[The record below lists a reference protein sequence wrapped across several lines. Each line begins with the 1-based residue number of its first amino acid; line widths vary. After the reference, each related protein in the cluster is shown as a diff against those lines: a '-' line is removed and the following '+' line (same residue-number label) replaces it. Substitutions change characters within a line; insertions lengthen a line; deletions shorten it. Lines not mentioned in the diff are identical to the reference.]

1 MGGSRSHWEGVYA
14 HKAETEVSWYQS
26 HSVRSLEL
34 IEATSFDH
42 SASVIDV
49 GGGASTLVDDLLGRG
64 FTDLTVLDLAQS
76 ALERSKARLEK
87 SADKVTWVVAD
98 ITCWTPGG
106 VSRTRAST
114 SEHLRRSQEQRRAS
128 NIHRMSRT
136 WDIWH
141 DRAVFHFLTEQPQQD
156 AYVAAL
162 TRGTRAGS
170 SVIIATFALDG
181 PEKCTGLPVQRY
193 SPSLLANRLG
203 ANFKLVSASAERHV
217 TPSGNEQSFTYSVLE
232 RLKSI

>member
-1 MGGSRSHWEGVYA
+1 MGGSRSQWEGVYA

-64 FTDLTVLDLAQS
+64 FTDLTVLDL
-76 ALERSKARLEK
+76 
-87 SADKVTWVVAD
+87 
-98 ITCWTPGG
+98 C
-106 VSRTRAST
+106 
-114 SEHLRRSQEQRRAS
+114 
-128 NIHRMSRT
+128 RT

-181 PEKCTGLPVQRY
+181 PEKCTRLPVQRY
-193 SPSLLANRLG
+193 NPSLLANRLG

-217 TPSGNEQSFTYSVLE
+217 TPSGNEQSFTYSVFE
-232 RLKSI
+232 QLKSI

>member
-1 MGGSRSHWEGVYA
+1 MGGSRSQWEGVYA

-49 GGGASTLVDDLLGRG
+49 GGCYVNG
-64 FTDLTVLDLAQS
+64 
-76 ALERSKARLEK
+76 K
-87 SADKVTWVVAD
+87 
-98 ITCWTPGG
+98 
-106 VSRTRAST
+106 
-114 SEHLRRSQEQRRAS
+114 
-128 NIHRMSRT
+128 RMR
-136 WDIWH
+136 I
-141 DRAVFHFLTEQPQQD
+141 A

-181 PEKCTGLPVQRY
+181 PEKCTRLPVQRY
-193 SPSLLANRLG
+193 NPSLLANRLG

-217 TPSGNEQSFTYSVLE
+217 TPSGNEQSFTYSVFE
-232 RLKSI
+232 QLKSI

>member
-98 ITCWTPGG
+98 ITCWTP
-106 VSRTRAST
+106 
-114 SEHLRRSQEQRRAS
+114 
-128 NIHRMSRT
+128 SRT

-162 TRGTRAGS
+162 TRGTRA
-170 SVIIATFALDG
+170 VR
-181 PEKCTGLPVQRY
+181 P
-193 SPSLLANRLG
+193 
-203 ANFKLVSASAERHV
+203 
-217 TPSGNEQSFTYSVLE
+217 
-232 RLKSI
+232 